1 MNPRPHPAKKSR
13 APKLATPRA
22 VLFDAYG
29 TLFDVYSVAL
39 LAEQLFPGH
48 GQALSV
54 LWRDKQIEYTRLVTT
69 SNHGAHY
76 QPFWE
81 LTRAALVYAIKK
93 VAVSAGLTGVSTDL
107 DPQIERLMNQ
117 YRHLSAFP
125 ENRQVL
131 SELKARGIPTEIL
144 SNGDAAMLNIAVKSA
159 GLDGLLDHV
168 ISVDPIRKY
177 KTHPDAY
184 ALGEQATGLA
194 AKQIVFVSS
203 NAWDAL
209 AATWYG
215 YQTLWVNRYQL
226 PFEELGTQPTRTGST
241 LRDVLDFFPEI
252 ASPSR
257 VIASPSRVIASPSR
271 VIASAAKQ
279 SMHGL
284 PRRDA
289 PPSDEPN

>member
-1 MNPRPHPAKKSR
+1 VP
-13 APKLATPRA
+13 PRA

-29 TLFDVYSVAL
+29 TLFDVYSVGL

-48 GQALSV
+48 GTALSV

-81 LTRAALVYAIKK
+81 LTRAALIYAIKRIVFPAASSMAS
-93 VAVSAGLTGVSTDL
+93 VAFDGQV
-107 DPQIERLMNQ
+107 ERLMNQ
-117 YRHLSAFP
+117 YHHLSAFP

-131 SELKARGIPTEIL
+131 GEIKSRGIPTGIL
-144 SNGDAAMLNIAVKSA
+144 SNGDAAMLQLAVKSA
-159 GLDGLLDHV
+159 ALDGLLDHV

-194 AKQIVFVSS
+194 AEQIVFVSS
-203 NAWDAL
+203 NSWDAL

-226 PFEELGTQPTRTGST
+226 PFEELGTQPTRTGSS
-241 LRDVLDFFPEI
+241 LRDVLNFFPT
-252 ASPSR
+252 SP
-257 VIASPSRVIASPSR
+257 
-271 VIASAAKQ
+271 
-279 SMHGL
+279 L
-284 PRRDA
+284 
-289 PPSDEPN
+289 N

>member
-1 MNPRPHPAKKSR
+1 MPKNNPRASAKSSLT
-13 APKLATPRA
+13 AAGTPRA

-39 LAEQLFPGH
+39 LAEQMFPGK

-69 SNHGAHY
+69 SKRGPAQESVY
-76 QPFWE
+76 RPFWE
-81 LTRAALVYAIKK
+81 LTHAALVYAIQRI
-93 VAVSAGLTGVSTDL
+93 VAPTPAALSQMEG
-107 DPQIERLMNQ
+107 QIDSLMNQ

-131 SELKARGIPTEIL
+131 GELKARSIPTGIL
-144 SNGDAAMLNIAVKSA
+144 SNGDAAMLSLAVKSA

-177 KTHPDAY
+177 KTDPAAY
-184 ALGEQATGLA
+184 ALGEQATDLA
-194 AKQIVFVSS
+194 ARQIVFVSS

-226 PFEELGTQPTRTGST
+226 PFEELGTEPTRSGNS
-241 LRDVLDFFPEI
+241 LRDVLDFFPI
-252 ASPSR
+252 A
-257 VIASPSRVIASPSR
+257 
-271 VIASAAKQ
+271 
-279 SMHGL
+279 
-284 PRRDA
+284 A
-289 PPSDEPN
+289 PQAP

>member
-1 MNPRPHPAKKSR
+1 MER
-13 APKLATPRA
+13 PRA

-39 LAEQLFPGH
+39 LAEQLFPGQ

-76 QPFWE
+76 RPFWE
-81 LTRAALVYAIKK
+81 LTRAALVFAVKRL
-93 VAVSAGLTGVSTDL
+93 VAPMGPPGATAPFDT
-107 DPQIERLMNQ
+107 QIERLMNQ
-117 YRHLSAFP
+117 YRSLSAFP
-125 ENRQVL
+125 ENHAVL
-131 SELKARGIPTEIL
+131 RELKRRGIPTGVL
-144 SNGDAAMLNIAVKSA
+144 SNGDPAMLHLAIKSA

-168 ISVDPIRKY
+168 LSVDTIRKY
-177 KTHPDAY
+177 KTAPEAY

-194 AKQIVFVSS
+194 ARQIAFVSC

-226 PFEELGTQPTRTGST
+226 PFEELGTTPTRTGDN
-241 LRDVLDFFPEI
+241 LGDVLGFF
-252 ASPSR
+252 S
-257 VIASPSRVIASPSR
+257 
-271 VIASAAKQ
+271 
-279 SMHGL
+279 
-284 PRRDA
+284 
-289 PPSDEPN
+289 